1 MLVRKIRSDPLMIH
15 YKAAF
20 VNSSVTQTETAL
32 VHSIDHIASLISYA
46 LHEAEECDHHVQFS
60 FKKNGI

>member
-1 MLVRKIRSDPLMIH
+1 MIH

-46 LHEAEECDHHVQFS
+46 LHEAEEGDHHVQFS
-60 FKKNGI
+60 FKKMEFSRCLQASPAE